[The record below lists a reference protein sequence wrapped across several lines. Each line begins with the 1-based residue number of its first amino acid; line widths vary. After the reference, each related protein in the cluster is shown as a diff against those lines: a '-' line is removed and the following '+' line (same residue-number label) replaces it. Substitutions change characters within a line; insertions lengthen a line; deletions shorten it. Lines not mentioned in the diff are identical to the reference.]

1 MPAAPPRPPPARS
14 EMLWCQLG
22 TWSRPPLRPVTL
34 THEGRSGEAS
44 PAPPKDGAVATAAEK
59 EAGPRLG
66 RRLRGLLPTRSGSR
80 SDSCVLT
87 HLPPACAP
95 RPGLLPSQG
104 VWTTGPVS
112 ECCAFTRKSCGPC
125 SPRRPLANY
134 SAPPPTLALGL
145 TPLQHVFW
153 AIIPQISQRRGG
165 AKEQQ
170 SRVDWATRV
179 RLNPNTVFIALAV
192 ANDPSHTPYTP
203 THMHTRTH
211 TTHVHTSHG
220 YTTCTHTT
228 HAHTHIYMCTPKHT
242 HMYTHIPHM

>member
-1 MPAAPPRPPPARS
+1 M
-14 EMLWCQLG
+14 
-22 TWSRPPLRPVTL
+22 TL

-87 HLPPACAP
+87 HLLPACAP

-125 SPRRPLANY
+125 SPRRPLANE
-134 SAPPPTLALGL
+134 SEVAQSCSTLRDPMDCSPPGSSVHGIFQVHRPCLLPNVWMGTYEATHHLADLPTD
-145 TPLQHVFW
+145 H
-153 AIIPQISQRRGG
+153 
-165 AKEQQ
+165 KCM
-170 SRVDWATRV
+170 
-179 RLNPNTVFIALAV
+179 NK
-192 ANDPSHTPYTP
+192 PSLPP
-203 THMHTRTH
+203 
-211 TTHVHTSHG
+211 
-220 YTTCTHTT
+220 
-228 HAHTHIYMCTPKHT
+228 
-242 HMYTHIPHM
+242 